1 MRIIHL
7 SIYLTFTLSILNEA
21 VAQKMSLQK
30 DTLAKE
36 IKVIAGG
43 KPFTSFCYSDTLTK
57 PILYPVHDANGTVI
71 TRGFPFQPRP
81 GEPTDH
87 PHHQGIWFNYENVNG
102 IDFWNNSYAIPAARK
117 HLYGSIKT
125 GSVAWG
131 MKGKTAVIAYAANW
145 NDNNKQTIVT
155 EQTSL
160 EFSAKSNV
168 RIIDR
173 TTTLTAETEVAF
185 NDTKDGL
192 IAMRIAHELQIPLK
206 GDTIANGNYLSS
218 EGKTGDSVWSTR
230 AAWCMLYGKIGG
242 HVTSIVI
249 FDQKNNPGYPTYWHA
264 RGYGLFA
271 ANPLGQKVFS
281 NGKTELNLH
290 LAKGESVTFRYRIV
304 VATGEKP
311 LNSKQI
317 ESLSVF

>member
-1 MRIIHL
+1 MQKNV
-7 SIYLTFTLSILNEA
+7 T
-21 VAQKMSLQK
+21 AQKISLRK

-36 IKVIAGG
+36 IKIYAGS
-43 KPFTSFCYSDTLTK
+43 KLFTSFCYSDTLTK
-57 PILYPVHDANGTVI
+57 PILYPVYDADGTTI

-102 IDFWNNSYAIPAARK
+102 IDFWNNSYAIPAAKK

-125 GSVAWG
+125 EGFSSTTQD
-131 MKGKTAVIAYAANW
+131 KTAVVNYTASW
-145 NDNNKQTIVT
+145 NDINNQALVKENTT
-155 EQTSL
+155 L
-160 EFSAKSNV
+160 KFSAKNNI

-173 TTTLTAETEVAF
+173 TTTLQAVNDAAF

-192 IAMRIAHELQIPLK
+192 IAMRVAHELQIPVK
-206 GDTIANGNYLSS
+206 GDTIAHGNYLSS

-242 HVTSIVI
+242 HVTSIVM

-281 NGKTELNLH
+281 NGKIALNLH

-304 VATGEKP
+304 IATGDKE
-311 LNSKQI
+311 LSREQI
-317 ESLSVF
+317 EQLSKF

>member
-1 MRIIHL
+1 MRIIYL
-7 SIYLTFTLSILNEA
+7 SYCLVLALSMLNNA
-21 VAQKMSLQK
+21 TAQKISLRK

-36 IKVIAGG
+36 LKVFAGD
-43 KPFTSFCYSDTLTK
+43 KLFTSFCYSDTLTK
-57 PILYPVHDANGTVI
+57 PILYPVCNADGTTI
-71 TRGFPFQPRP
+71 TRGFPFQPRA

-102 IDFWNNSYAIPAARK
+102 IDFWNNSYAIPEAKK
-117 HLYGSIKT
+117 HLYGSVKT
-125 GSVAWG
+125 ESFTSQ
-131 MKGKTAVIAYAANW
+131 MQNKSAVINYTASW
-145 NDNNKQTIVT
+145 NDINQQALIKEKTI
-155 EQTSL
+155 L
-160 EFSAKSNV
+160 IFSARNNI

-173 TTTLTAETEVAF
+173 TTILQAEKDVAF

-192 IAMRIAHELQIPLK
+192 IAMRVAHELQIPVK
-206 GDTIANGNYLSS
+206 GDTIANGNYITS

-242 HVTSIVI
+242 HVTSIVM

-281 NGKTELNLH
+281 NGKTALNLR
-290 LAKGESVTFRYRIV
+290 LAKGESATFRYRI
-304 VATGEKP
+304 AIAADEKP
-311 LNSKQI
+311 LSREQI
-317 ESLSVF
+317 EHLSDF

>member
-1 MRIIHL
+1 MRITQLLFCLIFIFAML
-7 SIYLTFTLSILNEA
+7 REA
-21 VAQKMSLQK
+21 TAQKISLRK

-36 IKVIAGG
+36 IRVFIAS
-43 KPFTSFCYSDTLTK
+43 KLFTSFCYSDTLTK
-57 PILYPVHDANGTVI
+57 PILYPVYDADGTTI

-102 IDFWNNSYAIPAARK
+102 IDFWNNSYAIPAAK
-117 HLYGSIKT
+117 KNLYGSIKT
-125 GSVAWG
+125 ESISTATQS
-131 MKGKTAVIAYAANW
+131 KAAVISYTASW
-145 NDNNKQTIVT
+145 NDINKQALLKENTT
-155 EQTSL
+155 L
-160 EFSAKSNV
+160 KFSAKNNI

-173 TTTLTAETEVAF
+173 TTTLKAVTDVTF

-192 IAMRIAHELQIPLK
+192 IAMRVAHELQIPVK
-206 GDTIANGNYLSS
+206 GDTIANGNYISS
-218 EGKTGDSVWSTR
+218 EGKAGDSVWSTR

-242 HVTSIVI
+242 HVTSII
-249 FDQKNNPGYPTYWHA
+249 LFDQNKNPGYPTYWHA

-281 NGKTELNLH
+281 NGKIALNLH

-304 VATGEKP
+304 IATADKE
-311 LNSKQI
+311 LSRDQI
-317 ESLSVF
+317 EQLSNF

>member
-1 MRIIHL
+1 MRITHFSLVLIL
-7 SIYLTFTLSILNEA
+7 VFSIFNKA
-21 VAQKMSLQK
+21 AAQKISLQK

-36 IKVIAGG
+36 VKIFTGDKL
-43 KPFTSFCYSDTLTK
+43 FTSFCYIDTLTK
-57 PILYPVHDANGTVI
+57 PILYPVYDANGTVI

-102 IDFWNNSYAIPAARK
+102 IDFWNNSYAIPPAKK

-125 GSVAWG
+125 ESFESR
-131 MKGKTAVIAYAANW
+131 MEGKAAVIDYIASW
-145 NDNNKQTIVT
+145 NDINKQTLVKEKTTLTI
-155 EQTSL
+155 
-160 EFSAKSNV
+160 SAKNNL

-173 TTTLTAETEVAF
+173 TTTLQAEKDVAF

-192 IAMRIAHELQIPLK
+192 IAMRVAHELQIPVK
-206 GDTIANGNYLSS
+206 GDTIAKGNYLSS
-218 EGKTGDSVWSTR
+218 EGRTGDSVWSTR

-242 HVTSIVI
+242 HVTSIVM
-249 FDQKNNPGYPTYWHA
+249 FDQKNNPGFPTYWHA

-281 NGKTELNLH
+281 NGKIALNLH
-290 LAKGESVTFRYRIV
+290 LAKGASVTFRYRIV
-304 VATGEKP
+304 IATGDKE
-311 LNSKQI
+311 LNREQI
-317 ESLSVF
+317 ERLSKF